1 MQLSGAGHIQ
11 LLTAPKGA
19 RQGRVAEQGEGCQ
32 ASCPGA
38 TPMPGTREP
47 SPRGWAAMGRW
58 RGPSILLAVL
68 LLLCPLP
75 AAACPHTCYCW
86 VGEVDC
92 RQRALHEVPPFLP
105 TNTSTLWLGY
115 NLIVELGARAFTSLP
130 VLLRLSLTHNRLE
143 KIHRQ
148 ALLGLGALQE
158 LDLSDNYLSVLS
170 TETFLPLTSLSI
182 LNLGYNRLE
191 VLEAG
196 VPRALP
202 QLQEIF
208 LNGNPWMCSC
218 SILPLWRWLGH
229 NREKVPERSSLLCM
243 FPESLSTYPIMAFG
257 NDSFKQCQKVPLSAE
272 HYAAFLLIG
281 PFSFL
286 ASIFC
291 CTFIGSIV
299 VVYQH
304 LRKEPQ
310 TWKRPISRG
319 GH

>member
-1 MQLSGAGHIQ
+1 
-11 LLTAPKGA
+11 
-19 RQGRVAEQGEGCQ
+19 
-32 ASCPGA
+32 
-38 TPMPGTREP
+38 MPGTGEP
-47 SPRGWAAMGRW
+47 PPRGWATMGRW

-75 AAACPHTCYCW
+75 APACPHTCHCW
-86 VGEVDC
+86 AGDVDC
-92 RQRALHEVPPFLP
+92 RQRALHEVPRLLP
-105 TNTSTLWLGY
+105 TNASSLWLGY
-115 NLIVELGARAFTSLP
+115 NLIAVLGARAFPSLP

-148 ALLGLGALQE
+148 ALLGLGALQD

-170 TETFLPLTSLSI
+170 PETFLPLTSLSI

-191 VLEAG
+191 ELEAG
-196 VPRALP
+196 VPPALP
-202 QLQEIF
+202 QLQAIF

-229 NREKVPERSSLLCM
+229 NREKVPERTSLQCM
-243 FPESLSTYPIMAFG
+243 FPESLNTYPIMAFG
-257 NDSFKQCQKVPLSAE
+257 NDSFQQCQKVPLSAQN
-272 HYAAFLLIG
+272 YAAFLLIG

-291 CTFIGSIV
+291 CTLIGSIV

-304 LRKEPQ
+304 LRKESQ
-310 TWKRPISRG
+310 TWRRPLSSG
-319 GH
+319 DH

>member
-1 MQLSGAGHIQ
+1 CRADKQ
-11 LLTAPKGA
+11 TKAPPEAINKL
-19 RQGRVAEQGEGCQ
+19 VC
-32 ASCPGA
+32 
-38 TPMPGTREP
+38 
-47 SPRGWAAMGRW
+47 
-58 RGPSILLAVL
+58 L
-68 LLLCPLP
+68 LLLPRIWEHP
-75 AAACPHTCYCW
+75 GSACPRTCLCW
-86 VGEVDC
+86 AGDVDC
-92 RQRALHEVPPFLP
+92 RQRALHEVPLLLP
-105 TNTSTLWLGY
+105 TNASALWLGY
-115 NLIVELGARAFTSLP
+115 NLITMLGARSFPSLP
-130 VLLRLSLTHNRLE
+130 VLLRLSLPHNRLE

-170 TETFLPLTSLSI
+170 PETFLPLTSLSV

-191 VLEAG
+191 ELEAG

-202 QLQEIF
+202 QLQAIF

-229 NREKVPERSSLLCM
+229 NREKVPGECPGECVPTPPPSLN
-243 FPESLSTYPIMAFG
+243 TYPIMAFG
-257 NDSFKQCQKVPLSAE
+257 NDSFQQCQKVPLSAQ

-291 CTFIGSIV
+291 CTLIGSVV

-310 TWKRPISRG
+310 TWRSPIQPDPECL
-319 GH
+319 